1 MIPIQLLEDYLI
13 DQKDGLKQLLTWFLN
28 LVMQLEAL
36 QQVGAEPY
44 ERVDSRKAQ
53 RNGYKER
60 SLKTRAGGLRL
71 KKPQFR
77 EISFETKVFDKYS
90 RVEKALINAVIESYL
105 QGVSTRKVQD
115 IVSQFGLEDLS
126 ASSVSRISKE
136 LDAKVEEFLKRPI
149 EHPIPYL
156 FVDASYFK
164 GRTDSRY
171 VTKAFL
177 VVTGIRDDGYR
188 EILGARIADGEDELF
203 WSGFFQDLMDRGL
216 SGVKLVISDGHKGI
230 QKAVERPFLGGSWQM
245 CHVHFMRAVLRNVAK
260 KYQKEIAD
268 KLKIALEDETKMH
281 ELVLDLESR
290 GYNKSA
296 DTIERFRFSLGNYRA
311 FPREHWRRIRTTN
324 GLERINKEL
333 KRRTRVVGAF
343 PNDESLMRLGVSLL
357 IDINEEWIT
366 TKKYLS
372 MIGWDNRAVEFTEI
386 SAHCPNARPRC
397 SRSPT

>member
-1 MIPIQLLEDYLI
+1 MIPKQLLEDYLV

-44 ERVDSRKAQ
+44 ERAESRKAQ

-60 SLKTRAGGLRL
+60 SLKTRSGELKL

-77 EISFETKVFDKYS
+77 EISFETKVFDRYS

-115 IVSQFGLEDLS
+115 IVSQFGLENLS

-136 LDAKVEEFLKRPI
+136 LDAKVEEFLRRPI
-149 EHPIPYL
+149 ERPIPYL

-164 GRTDSRY
+164 VRTDSRY

-203 WSGFFQDLMDRGL
+203 WSGFFQDLIDRGL

-230 QKAVERPFLGGSWQM
+230 QKAVEKPFLGASWQM

-268 KLKIALEDETKMH
+268 KLKMALEDETKMH

-290 GYNKSA
+290 GYTKSA
-296 DTIERFRFSLGNYRA
+296 DTIERFRFSLGNYRT

-372 MIGWDNRAVEFTEI
+372 MDLE
-386 SAHCPNARPRC
+386 
-397 SRSPT
+397 

>member
-1 MIPIQLLEDYLI
+1 MK
-13 DQKDGLKQLLTWFLN
+13 DQEDGLKQLLTWFLN
-28 LVMQLEAL
+28 LVMQLEAI

-44 ERVDSRKAQ
+44 ERLESRKAH
-53 RNGYKER
+53 RNGYKAR
-60 SLKTRAGGLRL
+60 SLKTRAGELKL

-77 EISFETKVFDKYS
+77 EISFETKVFDRYS

-115 IVSQFGLEDLS
+115 IVSQFGIDDLS

-136 LDAKVEEFLKRPI
+136 LDAKVEKFLNRPI
-149 EHPIPYL
+149 EHPVPYL

-164 GRTDSRY
+164 VRTDSRY

-188 EILGARIADGEDELF
+188 EILGARIADGEDEPF
-203 WSGFFQDLMDRGL
+203 WSGFFQDLNDRGL

-230 QKAVERPFLGGSWQM
+230 QKAVEEPFLGASWQM
-245 CHVHFMRAVLRNVAK
+245 CHVHFVRAVLRNVAK

-268 KLKIALEDETKMH
+268 KIKVALDDEVKMQDLAV
-281 ELVLDLESR
+281 ELRER
-290 GYNKSA
+290 GYSKSA
-296 DTIERFRFSLGNYRA
+296 DTIERFRFSLWNYKA
-311 FPREHWRRIRTTN
+311 FSRDHGKRIRTTN

-343 PNDESLMRLGVSLL
+343 PSDSSFMRLGVSLL
-357 IDINEEWIT
+357 IDINEEWLT

-372 MIGWDNRAVEFTEI
+372 MDLE
-386 SAHCPNARPRC
+386 
-397 SRSPT
+397 

>member
-1 MIPIQLLEDYLI
+1 MIPIEFLKDYLN
-13 DQKDGLKQLLTWFLN
+13 DQEDGLKKLLTWFLN
-28 LVMQLEAL
+28 LVMQLEAI
-36 QQVGAEPY
+36 QQSASEPY
-44 ERVDSRKAQ
+44 QRVESRKAH
-53 RNGYKER
+53 RNGYKDR
-60 SLKTRAGGLRL
+60 SLKTRVGDLKL

-77 EISFETKVFDKYS
+77 EISFETKVFDRYS

-115 IVSQFGLEDLS
+115 IVSQFGIEDLS

-164 GRTDSRY
+164 VRTDSKY

-203 WSGFFQDLMDRGL
+203 WSGFFQDLIDRGL

-230 QKAVERPFLGGSWQM
+230 QKAVERPFLGASWQM
-245 CHVHFMRAVLRNVAK
+245 CQVHFMRAVLRNVSK
-260 KYQKEIAD
+260 KYQKETAD
-268 KLKIALEDETKMH
+268 KLKMALEDETKMH
-281 ELVLDLESR
+281 ELVLDLECR
-290 GYNKSA
+290 GYAKSA

-343 PNDESLMRLGVSLL
+343 PNDKSLMRLGVSLL
-357 IDINEEWIT
+357 IDINEEWLT

-372 MIGWDNRAVEFTEI
+372 MNLE
-386 SAHCPNARPRC
+386 
-397 SRSPT
+397 